1 MSHTDIIMEQSQV
14 YPLIKYLVTMRAAT
28 PEDRK
33 TMLRNITRHQL
44 LAIEHLST
52 GLVNGWINPL
62 RKDAEL
68 LKRNKKLRALSAPR
82 ISFQRKKQL
91 VYRHHS
97 VIPTLLKSVYLIQT
111 IVSPAK
117 IKHLFDCAF
126 VTGKNGA
133 CYFICS
139 ALS

>member
-44 LAIEHLST
+44 LAIEHVST

-68 LKRNKKLRALSAPR
+68 LKRNKK
-82 ISFQRKKQL
+82 
-91 VYRHHS
+91 
-97 VIPTLLKSVYLIQT
+97 
-111 IVSPAK
+111 
-117 IKHLFDCAF
+117 
-126 VTGKNGA
+126 
-133 CYFICS
+133 
-139 ALS
+139 